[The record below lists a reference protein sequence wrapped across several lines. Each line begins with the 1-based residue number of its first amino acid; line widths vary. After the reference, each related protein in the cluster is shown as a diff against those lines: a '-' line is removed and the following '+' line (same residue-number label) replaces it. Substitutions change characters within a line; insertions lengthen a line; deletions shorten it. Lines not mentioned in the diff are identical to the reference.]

1 MKGFLGKYRR
11 VFEIGGLVAGA
22 VLVAFGITAIV
33 LGSNGGQTV
42 SSNLEQEYIVGS
54 PDMTPTAIAPEI
66 KAIQASQQKIAAE
79 QKRARVPA
87 DEQYTFTSVS
97 APDCSVANEQVT
109 SGTEARCFAQYMRI
123 HALGSSSGLTY
134 AQMGRFQAK
143 PDAPLRATDF
153 NGGTNDAQYAAV
165 SPLTKQPAAN
175 GARNTWVTE
184 TALTSALNLAYT
196 ASQISLFG
204 IVVGVALLLSGIG
217 FIILALGGGLR
228 RVAVADAS
236 EARETKGT
244 LTPAAGAR

>member
-1 MKGFLGKYRR
+1 
-11 VFEIGGLVAGA
+11 VFEIGGIVAGA
-22 VLVAFGITAIV
+22 ILVAFGITAIV
-33 LGSNGGQTV
+33 LGSNGGSTV
-42 SSNLEQEYIVGS
+42 NSNLSQEYIVGS

-79 QKRARVPA
+79 QKQARVPT
-87 DEQYTFTSVS
+87 DQQYAFTSVS
-97 APDCSVANEQVT
+97 APDCSVANEHVT

-123 HALGSSSGLTY
+123 HALGASSGLTY
-134 AQMGRFQAK
+134 AQMGQFQAK
-143 PDAPLRATDF
+143 PDAPIKATDF
-153 NGGTNDAQYAAV
+153 NGGTSDKEYAAID
-165 SPLTKQPAAN
+165 PATKQPVAN

-217 FIILALGGGLR
+217 FIILALGGALR
-228 RVAVADAS
+228 RVAVAEAS
-236 EARETKGT
+236 VERETKGT